1 MCFVYGYLDL
11 RDRPPG
17 LPSIALVDEDTLLSR
32 FGTHPTGPAL
42 DEIRRLL
49 REARAAGPEAD
60 TLAMMVLYVQ
70 LFNHGSVED
79 ILEIWRAKESSW
91 DAHASIDIQLICG
104 AGLAATKEHLAASAN
119 SEARAALEYLGRC
132 EAAGD
137 FDGFTP
143 AERSAWYDQYYGI
156 AQQDETPG

>member
-1 MCFVYGYLDL
+1 M
-11 RDRPPG
+11 
-17 LPSIALVDEDTLLSR
+17 LLSR
-32 FGTHPTGPAL
+32 FGTHPTGSSL
-42 DEIRRLL
+42 DEIRQLL

-60 TLAMMVLYVQ
+60 TLAMKVLCVQ

-104 AGLAATKEHLAASAN
+104 AGLAATKEHLAAAADG
-119 SEARAALEYLGRC
+119 EARAALEYVGRC

-143 AERSAWYDQYYGI
+143 TERSAWYDQYYGV